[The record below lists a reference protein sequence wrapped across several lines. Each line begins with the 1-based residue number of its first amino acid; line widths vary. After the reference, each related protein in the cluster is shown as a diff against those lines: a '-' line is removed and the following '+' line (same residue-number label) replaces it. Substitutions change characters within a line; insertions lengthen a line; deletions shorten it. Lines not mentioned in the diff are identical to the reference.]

1 MEKVI
6 TQETIAAKRAEC
18 LSLLTVWAEETE
30 IKLRRRGVVFTPRER
45 EAVDAAKAKLA
56 VRIRKQP
63 DEFWA
68 EEMTAKARIE
78 KLSEGLLQGFMGG
91 SL

>member
-1 MEKVI
+1 MDKIDKNAVE
-6 TQETIAAKRAEC
+6 ARRAEC
-18 LSLLTVWAEETE
+18 ISLLTGWAEETE
-30 IKLRRRGVVFTPRER
+30 IKLRRKGVAFTPKER
-45 EAVDAAKAKLA
+45 EAMDAAKAKLA
-56 VRIRKQP
+56 LRIQKQP

-78 KLSEGLLQGFMGG
+78 KLSEGLLQGGMGG

>member
-1 MEKVI
+1 MDKV
-6 TQETIAAKRAEC
+6 TKESIAARRAEC

-56 VRIRKQP
+56 ARIQKQP

-68 EEMTAKARIE
+68 EDMTAKAYLE
-78 KLSEGLLQGFMGG
+78 KLSEGLLNGVGG
-91 SL
+91 SV

>member
-1 MEKVI
+1 MDKI
-6 TQETIAAKRAEC
+6 TNETIAARRDEC

-30 IKLRRRGVVFTPRER
+30 LKLRRRGVVFTPRER

-56 VRIRKQP
+56 ARIRKQP

-68 EEMTAKARIE
+68 EDMAAKARLE
-78 KLSEGLLQGFMGG
+78 KLGEGLLAGVGG
-91 SL
+91 GL

>member
-1 MEKVI
+1 METKI
-6 TQETIAAKRAEC
+6 TQEIVAARRDEC

-56 VRIRKQP
+56 MRVKKQP

-68 EEMTAKARIE
+68 EEMSAKERLN
-78 KLSEGLLQGFMGG
+78 KLSEGLLQGIGA
-91 SL
+91 L